1 MYFLFANGI
10 NEMKFW
16 YFWMCPNTL

>member
-16 YFWMCPNTL
+16 HF